1 MTEREMLLEDIKYLK
16 KLIFDLIISVVT
28 NYVRSLA
35 ISMII
40 WVLLTLLLTDG
51 PNKIG
56 FITLIVT
63 SIISSTILS
72 RTFIKI
78 INHAI
83 HTLKIIKKIIPLLEV
98 YQNFCNIPE
107 YDRIIIDK
115 ELDIIDIN
123 SNFLIDELEDIDR
136 GYEK

>member
-1 MTEREMLLEDIKYLK
+1 MTDKEMVLEDVKYLK
-16 KLIFDLIISVVT
+16 KLVFDLIISVVT

-40 WVLLTLLLTDG
+40 WVLLTFLIADG

-56 FITLIVT
+56 FVALVVT
-63 SIISSTILS
+63 SLISSTILS

-83 HTLKIIKKIIPLLEV
+83 HTLRIINKIIPLLEI

-107 YDRIIIDK
+107 LERIIIDK
-115 ELDIIDIN
+115 ELDMIDIN
-123 SNFLIDELEDIDR
+123 SNFLINELKNTDK
-136 GYEK
+136 GL

>member
-1 MTEREMLLEDIKYLK
+1 MTDKEMVLEDIKYLK
-16 KLIFDLIISVVT
+16 KLVFDLIISVVT

-40 WVLLTLLLTDG
+40 WVLLTFLIADG

-56 FITLIVT
+56 FVALVVT
-63 SIISSTILS
+63 SLISSTILS

-83 HTLKIIKKIIPLLEV
+83 HTLRIIKKIIPLLEI

-107 YDRIIIDK
+107 PERIIIDK
-115 ELDIIDIN
+115 ELDIIDVN
-123 SNFLIDELEDIDR
+123 SNFLINELKNTDK
-136 GYEK
+136 GL